1 MSRQKILVAA
11 GFFLF
16 ILNHVFAGTNMS
28 DSISP
33 KPKDLS
39 RAKSRDFDS
48 NKFPFSAARQQ
59 NKHGGRTKRL
69 ARRAWDDK
77 ESIWSNRG
85 TSSN

>member
-1 MSRQKILVAA
+1 MS
-11 GFFLF
+11 
-16 ILNHVFAGTNMS
+16 FAK
-28 DSISP
+28 DS
-33 KPKDLS
+33 KPK
-39 RAKSRDFDS
+39 AKPKATFDS

-77 ESIWSNRG
+77 ESIWQNRG